1 MNEFLEFDN
10 ETKSVKSINLDDLSI
25 EDLKEYINE
34 LDQEIKR
41 VKIEIEKKHKLQ
53 QKAQKFFE

>member
-53 QKAQKFFE
+53 QEAQKFFE